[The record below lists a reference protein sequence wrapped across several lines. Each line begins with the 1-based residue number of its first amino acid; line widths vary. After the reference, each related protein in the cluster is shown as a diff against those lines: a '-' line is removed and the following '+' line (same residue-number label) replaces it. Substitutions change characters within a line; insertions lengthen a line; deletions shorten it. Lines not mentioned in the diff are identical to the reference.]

1 MLTRRT
7 VLWAARETTYGTDP
21 AMTAADGILV
31 YDLDYTINGE
41 KLERPVLRDSLSK
54 LPHVIGMKD
63 MQITFKTELK
73 GNGLTGTQPNRP
85 AEDVLYSACSFNTGL
100 LSGTGL
106 LYSLVS
112 DESNVGSVALRIF
125 FDDANV
131 HKMNG
136 TRGSVK
142 FNMQAGQYGYAE
154 WTLSGLYT
162 SVASATTPAITVG
175 TSVPPIV
182 YNSSF
187 QIGGFSP
194 VSSAAEIDMGVNV
207 SRRASLNA
215 SYGVH
220 SFRLTDRQP
229 MLNFDADAVA
239 ESSNP
244 FLADTEGN
252 IVDTFGITIGS
263 SAGNTITIRGFF
275 EYDNFPKYGDQEGV
289 RKYDCTAALISS
301 SAAGNDEINI
311 LYT

>member
-21 AMTAADGILV
+21 AMTSADGLLV

-63 MQITFKTELK
+63 MQVTFKTELK

-85 AEDVLYSACSFNTGL
+85 EEDVLFSACSFNTGL

-112 DESNVGSVALRIF
+112 DESSVGSVALRIF
-125 FDDANV
+125 FDDANM
-131 HKMNG
+131 HKMLG
-136 TRGSVK
+136 ARGSVK
-142 FNMQAGQYGYAE
+142 FNLEAGKYGFAE
-154 WTLSGLYT
+154 WNLSSLYT
-162 SVASATTPAITVG
+162 EVISATTPAITVG

-194 VSSAAEIDMGVNV
+194 VSSAAEIDLGVNV
-207 SRRASLNA
+207 SRRASLNS
-215 SYGVH
+215 SYGVQ

-244 FLADTEGN
+244 FFGDWHGN
-252 IVDTFGITIGS
+252 IVDTFGIQVGS
-263 SAGNTITIRGFF
+263 AAGNTVTFRGFF
-275 EYDNFPKYGDQEGV
+275 EYEQNKYGDQDGIQ
-289 RKYDCTAALISS
+289 KYDCTAALVSS
-301 SAAGNDEINI
+301 SIDGNDELTV